1 MTDKKL
7 CIFDI
12 EGNGLDAD
20 KIWVMSAAVYSK
32 GQWRLKSTHDYDEMR
47 SFFLNTD
54 VLVGHNIIRWDIPTI
69 ERILDI
75 KIEARLIDTLA
86 ISWYI
91 EPNKFLHGLDDWGK
105 FFGVPKPKI
114 ANNEWLGA
122 LPHETHEE
130 FLAKMKHRCQ
140 EDVKINCRLWDKQVK
155 DLGNLYDNNFDEANR
170 LIDYLMFKI
179 DCAREAERSE
189 WKLDVERA
197 TRVLNELV
205 RIKDEKETA
214 LKAAMPRVEVWD
226 TKSKPKV
233 FRKKNGDISA
243 AGIKWLELLEANG
256 LPETHEEPV
265 EYLKTVK
272 EPNPSSHVQIKNW
285 LYKLGWQPETF
296 KYDTEIDPHTRRWK
310 KIAKPQVRD
319 EVRGE
324 KVLCRSVK
332 KLFEVEPA
340 LEIMEGL
347 SVINHRIGIF
357 KGYLKNCSED
367 GYLQAR
373 VSGFTNTLRFKHSI
387 IVNLPS
393 VKKPFGQDVRG
404 CLTAKDG
411 YELVGSDMSSLEDRT
426 KQHFLWDYDPEYVK
440 QMMTDDFDPHL
451 DLAVVAGF
459 LTEEEAQQH
468 KDGEADFGFER
479 SSAKTANYACT
490 YKAGGAT
497 VARGANLSVKEG
509 EDLVEKYWVRN
520 WAILEVEKNTKTKRC
535 LKSMWLQNPISGFW
549 YSLRAEKDIF
559 STLNQGSGVYCFDT
573 WIKHFRRIRPQ
584 LTGQMHDEVILEIK
598 LGHRKEAE
606 KLLRD
611 AIEATNKELNL
622 NRDLD
627 IDVQFGKNYAEI
639 H

>member
-1 MTDKKL
+1 MAEKV
-7 CIFDI
+7 CVFDI

-20 KIWVMSAAVYSK
+20 KIWVMSAAVFSK
-32 GQWRLKSTHDYDEMR
+32 GRWRLKSTHDYDEMR
-47 SFFLNTD
+47 SFFLSCD

-75 KIEARLIDTLA
+75 KIEARLIDTLTL
-86 ISWYI
+86 SWCL

-105 FFGVPKPKI
+105 HFGIAKPKI
-114 ANNEWLGA
+114 DNKEWLGA
-122 LPHETHEE
+122 LPHETQEQ
-130 FLAKMKHRCQ
+130 FLNKMKHRCQ
-140 EDVKINCRLWDKQVK
+140 EDVKINCKLWDKQVK
-155 DLGNLYDNNFDEANR
+155 DLGNLYDNNAKEANR
-170 LIDYLMFKI
+170 FVDYIMFKM
-179 DCAREAERSE
+179 DCAREAEASR

-197 TRVLNELV
+197 SRVLAEL
-205 RIKDEKETA
+205 RASKAEKEA
-214 LKAAMPRVEVWD
+214 LLKEAMPPIPVWR
-226 TKSKPKV
+226 TKKYPSV
-233 FRKKNGDISA
+233 FRKKDGKLSA
-243 AGIKWLELLEANG
+243 AAIAWLDLLEKEG
-256 LPETHEEPV
+256 LPEDHTDPV
-265 EYLKTVK
+265 KYIAQYK
-272 EPNPSSHVQIKNW
+272 EPNPSSHVQIKDW
-285 LYKLGWQPETF
+285 LYSLGWKPETF
-296 KYDTEIDPHTRRWK
+296 KYDTVLDPQSRRFRK
-310 KIAKPQVRD
+310 VAKPQVRD

-324 KVLCRSVK
+324 KVLCNSVK
-332 KLFEVEPA
+332 KLFDKEPA
-340 LEIMEGL
+340 LEVMEGL

-357 KGYLKNCSED
+357 KGYLENCSED
-367 GYLQAR
+367 GFLQAKI
-373 VSGFTNTLRFKHSI
+373 SGLTNTLRFKHSV

-393 VKKPFGQDVRG
+393 VKKPFGMDVRG
-404 CLTAKDG
+404 CLMARDG

-426 KQHFLWDYDPEYVK
+426 KQHFIWDYDPEYVK

-497 VARGANLSVKEG
+497 VARGAGLTKEEG
-509 EDLVEKYWVRN
+509 EALVEKYWVRN
-520 WAILEVEKNTKTKRC
+520 WAILEVEKAMKTKRC

-573 WIKHFRRIRPQ
+573 WIKHFRAKRPQ

-598 LGHRKEAE
+598 QGHREAAE

-611 AIEATNKELNL
+611 AIDATNNELKL

-627 IDVQFGKNYAEI
+627 IDVQFGATYAEI

>member
-1 MTDKKL
+1 MKL
-7 CIFDI
+7 CVFDI

-20 KIWVMSAAVYSK
+20 KIWVMSAAIYSK
-32 GQWRLKSTHDYDEMR
+32 GKWRIKSTHDYDEMR
-47 SFFLNTD
+47 SFFLGCDT
-54 VLVGHNIIRWDIPTI
+54 LVGHNIIRWDIPTI

-75 KIEARLIDTLA
+75 KITARLIDTLPL
-86 ISWYI
+86 SWYL
-91 EPNKFLHGLDDWGK
+91 EPYKFVHGLDDWGK
-105 FFGVPKPKI
+105 HFGVPKPKI
-114 ANNEWLGA
+114 EDGEWLGA
-122 LPHETHEE
+122 LPHETHME

-140 EDVKINCRLWDKQVK
+140 EDVKINCKLWDKQVK
-155 DLGNLYDNNFDEANR
+155 DLHNLYDGDVDETNR
-170 LIDYLMFKI
+170 LIDYLMFKM
-179 DCAREAERSE
+179 DCAKEAEQSR
-189 WKLDVERA
+189 WRLDVERA
-197 TRVLNELV
+197 TRVLGELE
-205 RIKDEKETA
+205 RIKEEKETA
-214 LKAAMPRVEVWD
+214 LKKAMPPVPVKR

-233 FRKKNGDISA
+233 FRKKDGSLSVA
-243 AGIKWLELLEANG
+243 AVKWLELLEAEG

-265 EYLKTVK
+265 TYIAQYK
-272 EPNPSSHVQIKNW
+272 EPNPSSPSQIKDW
-285 LYKLGWQPETF
+285 LYSLGWKPETF
-296 KYDTEIDPHTRRWK
+296 KYDREFDESIRRWVQVK
-310 KIAKPQVRD
+310 KPQVRD

-332 KLFEVEPA
+332 KLFDKEPA
-340 LEIMEGL
+340 LEVMEGL

-367 GYLQAR
+367 GYLEAR
-373 VSGFTNTLRFKHSI
+373 VSGFTNTLRFKHSV

-393 VKKPFGQDVRG
+393 VKKPFGEDIRG
-404 CLTAKDG
+404 CLMARDG

-426 KQHFLWDYDPEYVK
+426 KQHFIWDFDPEYVK

-451 DLAVVAGF
+451 DLAVLAGF

-497 VARGANLSVKEG
+497 VARGANLSVSEG
-509 EDLVEKYWVRN
+509 EALVDKYWERN
-520 WAILEVEKNTKTKRC
+520 WAILEVEKAMKTKRC
-535 LKSMWLQNPISGFW
+535 FGTMWLQNPISGFW

-573 WIKHFRRIRPQ
+573 WIKHFRAKRPQ

-598 LGHRKEAE
+598 EGHREEAE

-611 AIEATNKELNL
+611 AIDATNKELKL